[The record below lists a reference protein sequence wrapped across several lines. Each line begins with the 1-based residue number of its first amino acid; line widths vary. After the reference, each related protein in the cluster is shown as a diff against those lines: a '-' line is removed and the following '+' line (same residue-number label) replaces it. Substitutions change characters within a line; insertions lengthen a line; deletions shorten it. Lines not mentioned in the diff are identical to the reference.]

1 VIESHEKETTGM
13 AEEHDFKVGVLPCN
27 GIGRL
32 VSTVTRMA
40 GYKIKEMRPDE
51 VVLLSSGALTA
62 GEPESVAT
70 LRRYPVLVIDGCRPH
85 CASFM
90 CDELGKTPAARI
102 YVADVMAE
110 NKINVAGEKRRGLTA
125 KGDKLVEALAQKA
138 VEEIDRLIADEMMS
152 TL

>member
-1 VIESHEKETTGM
+1 M
-13 AEEHDFKVGVLPCN
+13 AEEFDFKVGVLCCN

-32 VSTVTRMA
+32 VSTITRMA
-40 GYKIKEMRPDE
+40 GARIQELRPNE
-51 VVLLSSGALTA
+51 AVLLSSGALTV
-62 GEPESVAT
+62 GETDNLA
-70 LRRYPVLVIDGCRPH
+70 LFQKYPVLVIDGCRPH
-85 CASFM
+85 CASFL
-90 CDELGKTPAARI
+90 CDELGKKPGAKI

-138 VEEIDRLIADEMMS
+138 VAEIDRLIADEMLN

>member
-1 VIESHEKETTGM
+1 MSE
-13 AEEHDFKVGVLPCN
+13 AHDFRVAVLPCN

-40 GYKIKEMRPDE
+40 GYRIKEMRPDE

-62 GEPESVAT
+62 GESENVAA
-70 LRRYPVLVIDGCRPH
+70 LGKYPVLVIDGCRPH
-85 CASFM
+85 CASFL

-110 NKINVAGEKRRGLTA
+110 NRINVAGEKRRGLTA

>member
-1 VIESHEKETTGM
+1 M
-13 AEEHDFKVGVLPCN
+13 AEEQDFKVAVLPCN

-40 GYKIKEMRPDE
+40 GYKIKKMRPDQ
-51 VVLLSSGALTA
+51 VVLLSSGRLAVKD
-62 GEPESVAT
+62 PEHFAF
-70 LRRYPVLVIDGCRPH
+70 LQKYPVLVIDGCRPH

-110 NKINVAGEKRRGLTA
+110 SKINVAGEKRRELTA
-125 KGDKLVEALAQKA
+125 KGEKLVDALAAKA

>member
-1 VIESHEKETTGM
+1 M
-13 AEEHDFKVGVLPCN
+13 AEEQDFRVAVLPCN

-40 GYKIKEMRPDE
+40 GYRIKELRPDQ
-51 VVLLSSGALTA
+51 VVLLSSGALIVKEA
-62 GEPESVAT
+62 ENMAA
-70 LRRYPVLVIDGCRPH
+70 LQKYPLLVIDGCRPH
-85 CASFM
+85 CASFLA
-90 CDELGKTPAARI
+90 DELGKTPAARI

-110 NKINVAGEKRRGLTA
+110 NKINVTGEKRRGLTA
-125 KGDKLVEALAQKA
+125 KGQKLVEALANKA

>member
-1 VIESHEKETTGM
+1 M

-62 GEPESVAT
+62 GEAENVAA
-70 LRRYPVLVIDGCRPH
+70 LKKYPVLVIDGCRPH

-110 NKINVAGEKRRGLTA
+110 NRLNVAGEKRRGLTE
-125 KGDKLVEALAQKA
+125 KGMKLVDALARKA

>member
-1 VIESHEKETTGM
+1 M
-13 AEEHDFKVGVLPCN
+13 ADEMDFKVGVLCCN

-40 GYKIKEMRPDE
+40 GARIKELRPNE

-62 GEPESVAT
+62 KESENLA
-70 LRRYPVLVIDGCRPH
+70 LFEKYPVLVIDGCRPH
-85 CASFM
+85 CASFL
-90 CDELGKTPAARI
+90 CDELGKRAAAKI

-110 NKINVAGEKRRGLTA
+110 HKINVAGEKRRGLTD
-125 KGDKLVEALAQKA
+125 KGMKLVEALAQRA
-138 VEEIDRLIADEMMS
+138 AAEIDRIVADEMMS